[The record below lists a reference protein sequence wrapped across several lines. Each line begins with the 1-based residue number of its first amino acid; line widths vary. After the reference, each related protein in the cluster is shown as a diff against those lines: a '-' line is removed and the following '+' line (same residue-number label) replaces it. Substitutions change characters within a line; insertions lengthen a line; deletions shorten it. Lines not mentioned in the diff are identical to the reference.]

1 MGKSF
6 LLDSL
11 LSADSGKTTRKMS
24 QFHKPLVNSSTYNF
38 KAKNNARVQFL
49 DVNRT
54 VSKFNFF
61 WLYMNSSVFILN
73 LKEGDENEEARYL
86 KMFEHVSERLQVG
99 EETDISLPLLIVVR
113 RDCKNSE
120 PPNQDNFFNKI
131 KETGIFHPDIH
142 HIHLVTP
149 F

>member
-1 MGKSF
+1 
-6 LLDSL
+6 
-11 LSADSGKTTRKMS
+11 MS

-73 LKEGDENEEARYL
+73 LKEDDENEEARYM

-113 RDCKNSE
+113 RDCKNKVPLS
-120 PPNQDNFFNKI
+120 Q
-131 KETGIFHPDIH
+131 
-142 HIHLVTP
+142 
-149 F
+149 